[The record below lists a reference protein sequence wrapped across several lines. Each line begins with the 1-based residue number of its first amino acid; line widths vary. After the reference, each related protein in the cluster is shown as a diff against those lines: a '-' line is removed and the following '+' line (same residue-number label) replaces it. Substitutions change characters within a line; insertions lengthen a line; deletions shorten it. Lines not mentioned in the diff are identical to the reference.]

1 MRRRAFF
8 EGTIAG
14 ASALLAFGLYW
25 RTLAPGLL
33 GGDSGEFQFAA
44 WVGGF
49 AHPTG
54 YPLYLLLGR
63 LWTHL
68 LPLGDPAWRMNL
80 FSAFWGA
87 TTVGLFYG
95 LARQVLEPVARPA
108 GPWAGR
114 AAALSAAALCAVT
127 PTFWSQ
133 AVIAEVYTLNA
144 ALLMALLWALTRWAA
159 TKRTSWLYAAAFLF
173 GLGLAHH
180 RTTLL
185 WLPAIVLFGWWVG
198 RRGLTSRS
206 PSLKGQG
213 EDISPPLAGETV
225 GGEGVLNREKALLL
239 ALLVGLPLLLYAY
252 IPLTAP
258 RAPYLHVQVG
268 PEQTLELYTPTVA
281 GFFEYVTGRT
291 FESEFRPL
299 GDALARAPA
308 EARRLAVELTW
319 PGILLGLIGLGWLAR
334 RGRPFLALT
343 GLGFV
348 ILFVFNLFYGI
359 GDIAVYYIPL
369 YLIGSLWIAVGSGG
383 LVAAVASWVARR
395 CRPAPT
401 HPLVT
406 PPPSSPFSLLSSL
419 SFLLLSLLPAFLA
432 AHLLVT
438 HFPQVDQSH
447 NNQARATWQAILAQE
462 IPPHAILVTNDRDE
476 MMPFW
481 YMQYVEGVRPD
492 LTGLFPLIR
501 PEPAWADVG
510 MTIETAFRSGRPV
523 LLIKEMP
530 GLEVKFDLAQQPG
543 GLPRVLGPAT
553 RRAPDRPADA
563 TFGSAIRLIG
573 FDVEPAMFWPGA
585 AATINLYW
593 QPLQRIERDY
603 TTFVHVINAEGR
615 VIGGSDYRPGGVYYP
630 SSLWKPAEVLRD
642 THRITL
648 AADIGRP
655 PYALEAGLYTAEP
668 TLRHL
673 GEPQRV
679 GVIGRAQPAGATP
692 SAAARRLAVVFGE
705 QIVLRG
711 YEVDALADRLVLR
724 FYWEALQAPAVD
736 YTVFVHLL
744 DRADRIVAQYDG
756 QPRGG
761 ELPTRAWPV
770 GYPVADAVTL
780 ALPPLPAD
788 TYRLVVG
795 LYDAAT
801 GRRLAVPAAAD
812 GRFLLGEVVWP
823 AGSPR

>member
-1 MRRRAFF
+1 MKQRAFF
-8 EGTIAG
+8 EGTVAG

-87 TTVGLFYG
+87 MTVGLFYG

-108 GPWAGR
+108 GPWASR
-114 AAALSAAALCAVT
+114 AAALSAAAFCAVT

-144 ALLMALLWALTRWAA
+144 ALLMALLWALARWVA
-159 TKRTSWLYAAAFLF
+159 TERTNWLYAAAFLF

-185 WLPAIVLFGWWVG
+185 WLPAIVLFGAMNLVRPPFIFSALCSRRNRWAEGTETIG
-198 RRGLTSRS
+198 RKRAV
-206 PSLKGQG
+206 
-213 EDISPPLAGETV
+213 I
-225 GGEGVLNREKALLL
+225 L
-239 ALLVGLPLLLYAY
+239 ALLVSLPLLLYAY

-281 GFFEYVTGRT
+281 GFFEYITGRS

-299 GDALARAPA
+299 GDALARVSA

-319 PGILLGLIGLGWLAR
+319 PGVLLGLIGLGWLAR
-334 RGRPFLALT
+334 RDRPFLALT

-383 LVAAVASWVARR
+383 LAAAVASRIARR
-395 CRPAPT
+395 RRPAPT
-401 HPLVT
+401 HPLVAIL
-406 PPPSSPFSLLSSL
+406 PPLFSLFSLL
-419 SFLLLSLLPAFLA
+419 FSLLPAFLA

-438 HFPQVDQSH
+438 HFPEVDQSR

-523 LLIKEMP
+523 LLIKEMA
-530 GLEVKFDLAQQPG
+530 GLEVKFDLAQQSG
-543 GLPRVLGPAT
+543 GLLRVLGPAT
-553 RRAPDRPADA
+553 QRAPDRPADA
-563 TFGSAIRLIG
+563 TFGNVIRLIG
-573 FDVEPAMFWPGA
+573 FDVAPVMFGPDA
-585 AATINLYW
+585 AATINLHW
-593 QPLQRIERDY
+593 QPLQRLERDY

-615 VIGGSDYRPGGVYYP
+615 VIGGSDHRPGGVYYP
-630 SSLWKPAEVLRD
+630 SSLWKPAEILRD

-655 PYALEAGLYTAEP
+655 PYALEVGLYSAEP

-679 GVIGRAQPAGATP
+679 GVIGRAQPAEATP
-692 SAAARRLAVVFGE
+692 SAAAQRSNVVFGE

-724 FYWEALQAPAVD
+724 FYWEALKAPAVD

-801 GRRLAVPAAAD
+801 GRRLAVSAAAN

-823 AGSPR
+823 AGSLR